1 MLVDCL
7 LHISYELYNIS
18 EFHLFNLEN
27 IYHFQ
32 VVVVTQFDSI
42 TPSLPIRHLET
53 RGSSHMTRQ
62 GMLVG
67 KIEFNS
73 YYVDIALTSLH
84 Y

>member
-27 IYHFQ
+27 IYCFQ

-42 TPSLPIRHLET
+42 T
-53 RGSSHMTRQ
+53 
-62 GMLVG
+62 
-67 KIEFNS
+67 S
-73 YYVDIALTSLH
+73 Y
-84 Y
+84 